1 MHRQLKKKAAKVIY
15 TPLANMKLNF
25 ISMHMLYY
33 NDTEAQITLTPTP
46 VHSATS
52 VLPQFLTDYV

>member
-1 MHRQLKKKAAKVIY
+1 
-15 TPLANMKLNF
+15 MKLNF
-25 ISMHMLYY
+25 ISMHMLLYY